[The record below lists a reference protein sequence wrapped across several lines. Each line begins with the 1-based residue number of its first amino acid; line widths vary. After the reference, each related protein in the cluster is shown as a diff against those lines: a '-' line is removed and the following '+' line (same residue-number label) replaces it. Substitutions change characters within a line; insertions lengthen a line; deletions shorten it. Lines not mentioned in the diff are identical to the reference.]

1 MRARGRKPLL
11 PVLALGALLAAGCGG
26 AEPAAAPAGDAEA
39 MERLLAEVRTLK
51 DQLRDIART
60 EYAEVA
66 KELTG
71 QVRRLEALIAKAGEG
86 VTAAQQLAEEAA
98 RYNANQIESL
108 EMKLQSLDAIVK
120 GVEALG
126 RRLDALERRV
136 EEVEKRPVAVA
147 PAPAPAGNGG
157 KKPPE
162 EPTKP
167 TLPDEPAEDPA
178 VVRQR
183 IENAIEGL
191 ASPDDANVV
200 IPSIEI
206 LRKYRHRPAAE
217 GLRKLMKEHGNF
229 YVRMLAAAALGDM
242 RDADSVE
249 ALADG
254 LVDDNHMV
262 AQQANKSLRMITD
275 FDTQLS
281 PSARIRERRS
291 ARTAVIEW
299 WRSHED
305 EVRDRL
311 GQPRPGK

>member
-1 MRARGRKPLL
+1 
-11 PVLALGALLAAGCGG
+11 
-26 AEPAAAPAGDAEA
+26 
-39 MERLLAEVRTLK
+39 
-51 DQLRDIART
+51 
-60 EYAEVA
+60 
-66 KELTG
+66 
-71 QVRRLEALIAKAGEG
+71 
-86 VTAAQQLAEEAA
+86 
-98 RYNANQIESL
+98 
-108 EMKLQSLDAIVK
+108 MKLQSLDAIVK

-126 RRLDALERRV
+126 KRLDALERRV
-136 EEVEKRPVAVA
+136 DEVEKRPVAVA
-147 PAPAPAGNGG
+147 PTPAPGGNVGH
-157 KKPPE
+157 KPTE
-162 EPTKP
+162 EPAKP
-167 TLPDEPAEDPA
+167 TLPDEAAEDPE

-183 IENAIEGL
+183 IETALAGL
-191 ASPDDANVV
+191 ASGDDANVV

-217 GLRKLMKEHGNF
+217 PLRKLLKDHANF

-262 AQQANKSLRMITD
+262 AQQANKSLRMITN

-281 PSARIRERRS
+281 PDARIRERRS

-299 WRSHED
+299 WRGHEG

-311 GQPRPGK
+311 GQPKTGK